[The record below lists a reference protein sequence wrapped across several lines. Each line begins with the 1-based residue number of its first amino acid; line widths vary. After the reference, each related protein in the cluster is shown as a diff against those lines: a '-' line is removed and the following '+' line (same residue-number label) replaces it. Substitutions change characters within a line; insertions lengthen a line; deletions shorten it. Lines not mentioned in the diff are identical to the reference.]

1 MAGIHTAV
9 NTAKLFASACV
20 DSAYVRAAVVNA
32 MSIGSRG
39 DELKLSMSMSVRI
52 TDMSIRSISS
62 INCVSRLDAYAM
74 TGRC

>member
-1 MAGIHTAV
+1 MAGIYTAV
-9 NTAKLFASACV
+9 NTAKFYASACV
-20 DSAYVRAAVVNA
+20 DSAYVRAAIGNA
-32 MSIGSRG
+32 MSIGRSG
-39 DELKLSMSMSVRI
+39 DELKLSMSVRI